1 VRAPIQSGMSY
12 FQEIYCKVAITA
24 LLIAV
29 FAINHPPYAV
39 GNGLKV
45 LAVAVVAGL
54 ALYISALS
62 RGRAGQPHKPLA
74 YLLTLAA
81 LVAILVG
88 AVEIR

>member
-1 VRAPIQSGMSY
+1 MSY
-12 FQEIYCKVAITA
+12 QHEIYFKVAITL

-45 LAVAVVAGL
+45 LAVAVVAVL
-54 ALYISALS
+54 ALYISAVS
-62 RGRAGQPHKPLA
+62 RGRAAHAYKPLA

-81 LVAILVG
+81 LVAIVVG
-88 AVEIR
+88 AVAIR